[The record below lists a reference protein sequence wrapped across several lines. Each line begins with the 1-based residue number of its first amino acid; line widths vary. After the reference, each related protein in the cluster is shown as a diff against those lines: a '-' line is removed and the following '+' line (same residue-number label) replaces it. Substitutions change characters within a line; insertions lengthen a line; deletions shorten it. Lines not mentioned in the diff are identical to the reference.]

1 MSAPASR
8 RGRRLRCLVWT
19 LGLGLVAAAVIAGLL
34 QAGIGHGT
42 RLDALRRGPDLSVA
56 YAPQRGG
63 DLRLDIFRARGPRPS
78 DQAPL
83 LLMVHGGGWE
93 TGDSRQFHPQCRIW
107 SARGLD
113 CVTLAYRVRSRHGS
127 TPADALQDLR
137 DAVRHL
143 RRHHRALG
151 LAMPRLVVGGGSA
164 GGHLAAG
171 LAAPLPWPDPQA
183 DPAAPTRPDAVVLY
197 NPMLDLSPG
206 MPDHAPV
213 AAHWQALSPMHQ
225 LRAGGPP
232 TLVMSGDRDPEVAVA
247 TVERYVARL
256 RTLGVPARAVI
267 YPGAVHGFFN
277 PGAWPWGPRQAG
289 FEATTDEVWRF
300 LAEQGWVLAGG

>member
-1 MSAPASR
+1 VTGA
-8 RGRRLRCLVWT
+8 LVVD
-19 LGLGLVAAAVIAGLL
+19 LLIVGAAVVAGLL
-34 QAGIGHGT
+34 VQAGIGHGT
-42 RLDALRRGPDLSVA
+42 ALDRLRRGPDLRVPYKAVS
-56 YAPQRGG
+56 GD

-78 DQAPL
+78 AQAPL
-83 LLMVHGGGWE
+83 LLLVHGGGWE

-171 LAAPLPWPDPQA
+171 LAAPLPWPDPQT

-300 LAEQGWVLAGG
+300 LAEQGWVPAGG